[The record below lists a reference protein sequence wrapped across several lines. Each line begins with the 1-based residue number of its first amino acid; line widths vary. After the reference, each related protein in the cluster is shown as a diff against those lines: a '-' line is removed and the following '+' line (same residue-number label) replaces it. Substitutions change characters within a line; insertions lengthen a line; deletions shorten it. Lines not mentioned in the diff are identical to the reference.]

1 MKATRLFRVTSKL
14 QTLRMIEESLDMYTS
29 NTTTAIV
36 RIVLM
41 FLFVLW
47 LGHIVCCIFYT
58 IGRWGISDTSVTWLN
73 IDVDNPSREYMNMQD
88 PYLYATSFHWAV
100 AQISL
105 GSIDIDA
112 TNTPERILSV
122 LLMLCGLVFSH
133 ERRPHHEDR
142 AALSGRQQTP
152 DTADDEESLDMYT
165 SNTTTAI
172 VRIVLMFLF
181 VLWLGHIVCCIFYTM
196 GRWGISDT
204 GVTWL
209 NIDVDNPSLEYIN
222 MEDLY
227 LYATSFHW
235 AVAQISLGSIDID
248 ATNTPERILSVLLML
263 CGLVFNGTLVS
274 SFSAILV
281 GLEME
286 AREQTRK
293 TSILSRFLRENEVP
307 LQFSVEVMQ
316 MAEVR
321 QMKPATLVERDVPV
335 LNRLPASMLEQLR
348 IEIYSQHAAKYILF
362 ELSCFSRLE
371 FLRALC
377 KAARFELLP
386 GGDDLF
392 FATQQ
397 SNQFYLLSKGDA
409 TYHQEP
415 LTSLVATPVT
425 VQVAEDAWLSEASLW
440 VSWLHVGRTSCVG
453 TCHFVSFKVDLVTAA
468 LHNDRFLQEVF
479 VSIARGFHACIVSAV
494 SPFWPNDLMVKGA
507 EFYEIVSSLP
517 GFCKRSPFPS
527 PGCSI
532 PAVVSAVS
540 PFWPNDL
547 MVKGAEFYEIVSSL
561 PGDMRNSV
569 VLLRIQQLKILK
581 MATLKDLCD
590 DVACGKSELSLTSSG
605 DPRRC
610 VLRLSLQLLRDDG
623 YILAEVGFLD
633 EGGVAKCSLPGLKR
647 MPNEPA
653 AVACSRLIH
662 TKLPPLAASITVDS
676 CSASTS
682 EAVLQEFGI
691 CSCYQRT
698 TLTAK
703 VTGDIQAETCV
714 SSLSAKDIRRSG
726 VSVDADLFK
735 DNLQREV
742 YFVMGTDK
750 TRLYVW

>member
-1 MKATRLFRVTSKL
+1 
-14 QTLRMIEESLDMYTS
+14 
-29 NTTTAIV
+29 
-36 RIVLM
+36 
-41 FLFVLW
+41 
-47 LGHIVCCIFYT
+47 
-58 IGRWGISDTSVTWLN
+58 
-73 IDVDNPSREYMNMQD
+73 
-88 PYLYATSFHWAV
+88 
-100 AQISL
+100 
-105 GSIDIDA
+105 
-112 TNTPERILSV
+112 
-122 LLMLCGLVFSH
+122 
-133 ERRPHHEDR
+133 
-142 AALSGRQQTP
+142 
-152 DTADDEESLDMYT
+152 
-165 SNTTTAI
+165 
-172 VRIVLMFLF
+172 
-181 VLWLGHIVCCIFYTM
+181 
-196 GRWGISDT
+196 
-204 GVTWL
+204 
-209 NIDVDNPSLEYIN
+209 
-222 MEDLY
+222 
-227 LYATSFHW
+227 
-235 AVAQISLGSIDID
+235 
-248 ATNTPERILSVLLML
+248 
-263 CGLVFNGTLVS
+263 LVS

-293 TSILSRFLRENEVP
+293 TSLLSRFLRENEVP

-362 ELSCFSRLE
+362 DFACFSSLE
-371 FLRALC
+371 FLSALC
-377 KAARFELLP
+377 QAARFELLP
-386 GGDDLF
+386 SGDDLF

-425 VQVAEDAWLSEASLW
+425 VDVAEDAWLSEASLW

-494 SPFWPNDLMVKGA
+494 SPFWPNDLKVKDA

-517 GFCKRSPFPS
+517 RD
-527 PGCSI
+527 
-532 PAVVSAVS
+532 V
-540 PFWPNDL
+540 
-547 MVKGAEFYEIVSSL
+547 
-561 PGDMRNSV
+561 RNSV
-569 VLLRIQQLKILK
+569 VLLRIQQLNILK
-581 MATLKDLCD
+581 MATLKDLCE
-590 DVACGKSELSLTSSG
+590 DVSCGKSELSLTPSG

-623 YILAEVGFLD
+623 YILAEVGSLD

-735 DNLQREV
+735 DNLKREV

-750 TRLYVW
+750 KRLYVWVTPREFDFLCLEANEKFLLRWLASLPLLNARSSSSIQ